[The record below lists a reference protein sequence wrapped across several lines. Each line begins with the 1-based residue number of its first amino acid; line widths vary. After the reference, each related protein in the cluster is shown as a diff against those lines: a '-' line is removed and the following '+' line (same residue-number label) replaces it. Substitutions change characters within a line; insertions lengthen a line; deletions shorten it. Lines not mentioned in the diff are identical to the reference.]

1 MEYIY
6 RTRSDVIFDEDGK
19 KHIVYGIEAMT
30 HQNIVITS
38 VSDIF
43 FNERD
48 AQAFVELCNN
58 KKLSLIHLPDVIED
72 ILT

>member
-6 RTRSDVIFDEDGK
+6 RTRSDVIYDEDGK
-19 KHIVYGIEAMT
+19 KYTVYGIEAIT
-30 HQNIVITS
+30 SKNNVITS

-43 FNERD
+43 FDEAD
-48 AQAFVELCNN
+48 AQAFVKRCNN
-58 KKLSLIHLPDVIED
+58 NKLSLIHLYDVIED